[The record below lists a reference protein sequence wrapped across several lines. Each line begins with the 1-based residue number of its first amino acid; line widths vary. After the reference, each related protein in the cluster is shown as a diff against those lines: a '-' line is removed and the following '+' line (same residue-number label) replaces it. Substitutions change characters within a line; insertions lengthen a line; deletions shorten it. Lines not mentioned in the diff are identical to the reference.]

1 MAPGSEGGAK
11 SAGGFRPPPG
21 GGPVVIPGEHT
32 VEIDGTIVALGDKLI
47 LRPGVDRDPYDKMLH
62 GRVATLERVYVDT
75 NGKVYLGVTVD
86 DDAAQEILRES
97 GRYLFFFLPEVEVP

>member
-1 MAPGSEGGAK
+1 MAPSEGGAK

-32 VEIDGTIVALGDKLI
+32 IEIDDRTVALGDKLI

-62 GRVATLERVYVDT
+62 GRVATLERIYVDT
-75 NGKVYLGVTVD
+75 NEKVYLGVTVD

>member
-1 MAPGSEGGAK
+1 MGASTGGAG

-32 VEIDGTIVALGDKLI
+32 IEIDGRTVGLGEKLI

-62 GRVATLERVYVDT
+62 GRVATLERIYVDT
-75 NGKVYLGVTVD
+75 NEKVYLGVTVD

>member
-1 MAPGSEGGAK
+1 VAPSEGGAK

-32 VEIDGTIVALGDKLI
+32 VEIAGRTVALGDKLI

-75 NGKVYLGVTVD
+75 NNKVYLGVTVD

-97 GRYLFFFLPEVEVP
+97 GRYLFFFLPEVEVA

>member
-1 MAPGSEGGAK
+1 VAASVGGAGN
-11 SAGGFRPPPG
+11 AGGFRPPPG
-21 GGPVVIPGEHT
+21 GGPVVIPGERS
-32 VEIDGTIVALGDKLI
+32 VEIAGKTVALGEKLI

-62 GRVATLERVYVDT
+62 GRVATLERIYVDT